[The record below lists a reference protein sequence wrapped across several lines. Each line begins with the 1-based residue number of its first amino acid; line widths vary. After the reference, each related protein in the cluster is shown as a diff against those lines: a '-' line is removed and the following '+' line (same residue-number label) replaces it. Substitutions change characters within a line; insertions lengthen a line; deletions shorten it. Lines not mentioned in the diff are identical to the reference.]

1 MKRPVIRR
9 RKLYEEIAAE
19 FERRIHEGE
28 YAPGDQLPSERKIM
42 EEFGT
47 GRPAVREAL
56 FALRKMGMVAVNSG
70 EPARVTK
77 PTPEVLIGELAGAAR
92 ALLAD
97 PEGVRQFQNAR
108 MLFEVALAR
117 NAAANATDDDIHLL
131 AAALEANKKAAGT
144 PRNFE
149 RTDVDFHYVLPVIA
163 KNPILT
169 ALHEGLLEWLS
180 EQRAIS
186 NAYPGATAV
195 AIEAHERIFKA
206 IAARNPD
213 EAEAAMH
220 DHLTEVARTYWEVRM
235 AQHSAAE

>member
-19 FERRIHEGE
+19 FERRIVEGD

-56 FALRKMGMVAVNSG
+56 FALSKMGLVAQNSG

-77 PTPEVLIGELAGAAR
+77 PTAEVLIGELSGAAR

-97 PEGVRQFQNAR
+97 PEGVRQFQDAR
-108 MLFEVALAR
+108 MLFETALVR
-117 NAAANATDDDIHLL
+117 EAAANATDDDVKMLSE
-131 AAALEANKKAAGT
+131 ALEANKRAVGT
-144 PRNFE
+144 PLNFE
-149 RTDVDFHYVLPVIA
+149 RTDVEFHYVLAVIA
-163 KNPILT
+163 QNQILT

-186 NAYPGATAV
+186 NAYPGATAA
-195 AIEAHERIFKA
+195 AIAAHTRIFEA
-206 IAARNPD
+206 IAARD
-213 EAEAAMH
+213 ADAAEAAMR
-220 DHLTEVARTYWEVRM
+220 DHLSEVARTYWEVKAGR
-235 AQHSAAE
+235 

>member
-1 MKRPVIRR
+1 MKRPLIRR

-19 FERRIHEGE
+19 FERRIVEGD

-56 FALRKMGMVAVNSG
+56 FALTKMGLVALNSG

-77 PTPEVLIGELAGAAR
+77 PTPDILIGELAGVAR

-108 MLFEVALAR
+108 MLFETALVR
-117 NAAANATDDDIHLL
+117 EAATNATAEDVKMLSD
-131 AAALEANKKAAGT
+131 ALDANKKAVGT
-144 PRNFE
+144 SLNFE
-149 RTDVDFHYVLPVIA
+149 RTDVEFHYVLAIIA
-163 KNPILT
+163 RNPILT

-186 NAYPGATAV
+186 NAYPGAT
-195 AIEAHERIFKA
+195 EAA
-206 IAARNPD
+206 IAAHTRIFD
-213 EAEAAMH
+213 AVAAHDAVAAEAAMRE
-220 DHLTEVARTYWEVRM
+220 HLGEVARTYWEVKAVR
-235 AQHSAAE
+235 